1 MLNRWQ
7 RTIVDLRG
15 NVVPYAQLQ
24 VRVEATQAAASIYR
38 DSAGTEAIPNGI
50 VTANEQGYAYFY
62 APAGLYRI
70 TSAEPVIDWR
80 DVNIGS
86 AEALLRS
93 NNLSDLSSASDARS
107 NLGLGSAAVVDV
119 VQGTGSS
126 TTNVMSQKAV
136 SDQLLGV
143 GQTWRDVLNSRTAG
157 TIYTNTT
164 GRAIVVNAGAIDS
177 ADANATIIGY
187 VNNTNVAHNTVTAP
201 GGNGGVAFISFIVPS
216 GASYRCNVGNGDS
229 LHHWVELR

>member
-80 DVNIGS
+80 DV
-86 AEALLRS
+86 
-93 NNLSDLSSASDARS
+93 
-107 NLGLGSAAVVDV
+107 GLGSTATRDV
-119 VQGTGSS
+119 VSS
-126 TTNVMSQKAV
+126 PTDTS
-136 SDQLLGV
+136 
-143 GQTWRDVLNSRTAG
+143 
-157 TIYTNTT
+157 
-164 GRAIVVNAGAIDS
+164 
-177 ADANATIIGY
+177 
-187 VNNTNVAHNTVTAP
+187 
-201 GGNGGVAFISFIVPS
+201 GGNKLVTQGWMGLGRINAL
-216 GASYRCNVGNGDS
+216 NVSEITERPAGFYAANNETINNPLIYS
-229 LHHWVELR
+229 SV